1 MLVFDTRSK
10 RSFFSTVTVESW
22 NNLAPIYTNPFGV
35 LQVLANTTGPYYS
48 YYDDYKSSPNHLST
62 SYCCYYSAHGVICD
76 SAEVMFGNLQEPA
89 SLSLPSLILG
99 SVKNDCI
106 WKTGLVS

>member
-1 MLVFDTRSK
+1 M
-10 RSFFSTVTVESW
+10 
-22 NNLAPIYTNPFGV
+22 
-35 LQVLANTTGPYYS
+35 LANTTGLDYS

-62 SYCCYYSAHGVICD
+62 SYCCYYSAHGVICY

-89 SLSLPSLILG
+89 FLNLPPSVILG
-99 SVKNDCI
+99 SVKNDWI